1 EPPCPTPLKSTS
13 VPKLRYISI
22 HIMVGLA
29 WVLNYFEELQYHIST
44 LKRWLLLN
52 KLKEFKF
59 EMKLLV
65 DATIDALK
73 IQKRI
78 VKEYNKAI
86 GIKKI
91 TYYRSINLNYSALN
105 KTYKNN
111 KDPRVELFDQLE
123 DVDE

>member
-1 EPPCPTPLKSTS
+1 
-13 VPKLRYISI
+13 
-22 HIMVGLA
+22 
-29 WVLNYFEELQYHIST
+29 
-44 LKRWLLLN
+44 
-52 KLKEFKF
+52 
-59 EMKLLV
+59 MKLLV

-123 DVDE
+123 DVDEYAVKMELMEMDYINDALLEYSQ